1 MGCPIIASDLPSIRE
16 VLTDGESAVLVPAG
30 DSQALADAMSTLASD
45 ATLSEKLGQAALA
58 LSPQYTWERRAER
71 LEEGRAAAGVRE
83 RSSPPPPRGGGGRA
97 CAGG

>member
-58 LSPQYTWERRAER
+58 LSPQYTCERRGGRRGTGAGAGGAEGG
-71 LEEGRAAAGVRE
+71 LSPP
-83 RSSPPPPRGGGGRA
+83 SSPLCGGR
-97 CAGG
+97 GMT